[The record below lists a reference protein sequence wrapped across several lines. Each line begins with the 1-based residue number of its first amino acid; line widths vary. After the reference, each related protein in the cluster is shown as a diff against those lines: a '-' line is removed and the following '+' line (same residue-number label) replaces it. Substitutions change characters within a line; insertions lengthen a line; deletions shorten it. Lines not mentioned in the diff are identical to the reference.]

1 MSFQKIS
8 YTNKQQLNAN
18 SSVADINKIKADD
31 MNEIKSVVN
40 NNADELLNNEYS
52 IIVEKDINPQN
63 GNGYIKYDNGF
74 MLQWKSIQVTAGGTQ
89 WTSAIYISN
98 HTMGN
103 WGVPFTSILS
113 FWTSCS
119 SYDFWTSAGSVNT
132 TSAGTLRCYRPT
144 SSTAQVWVNVTAIGR
159 WK

>member
-18 SSVADINKIKADD
+18 ENIADINKIKADD

-40 NNADELLNNEYS
+40 NNTDEMLNNEYS
-52 IIVEKDINPQN
+52 IIVEKDINPED

-74 MLQWKSIQVTAGGTQ
+74 MIQWRGGSVTAGGTQ
-89 WTSAIYISN
+89 WTNAIYISN
-98 HTMGN
+98 HTIGN
-103 WGVPFTSILS
+103 WKVPFTAVLS
-113 FWTSCS
+113 YWTGCS
-119 SYDFWTSAGSVNT
+119 SYDFWTAAAGVSN
-132 TSAGTLRCYRPT
+132 TSAGTLRCFRPT
-144 SSTAQVWVNVTAIGR
+144 AATAQVWVNVTAIGR